1 MVCIKK
7 VYYLIVDNISLF
19 VDPDDSASQIPTS
32 RVSRN
37 SECSSVIIKAA
48 KKLKRLNLQQ
58 KEMELKQVE
67 MEKERTSTERNGT
80 KTRRQVEMEQEKE
93 RITIEAH
100 K

>member
-1 MVCIKK
+1 MTKTRLMK
-7 VYYLIVDNISLF
+7 DGEPDDNNISLF

-58 KEMELKQVE
+58 KEMALNMWK
-67 MEKERTSTERNGT
+67 
-80 KTRRQVEMEQEKE
+80 
-93 RITIEAH
+93 
-100 K
+100 